1 MRTIVMAG
9 VAAALMLAVAGPL
22 SAQSVGECRKIAG
35 AAERLA
41 CYDRLPAEAA
51 SDPSFRPQIAPQ
63 PPLARPAAPANPTIA
78 AAETAVRRNVD
89 NPDEARFIG
98 VQQKGNAVCGYV
110 NAKNSAGGYTGAKL
124 FVFVPS
130 TGETHVLDK
139 PAELEEGAGALAA
152 YQSHCKAGQ

>member
-9 VAAALMLAVAGPL
+9 LLLAVASPA
-22 SAQSVGECRKIAG
+22 SAQSVADCRKIAG

-41 CYDRLPAEAA
+41 CYDRLPAGEAA
-51 SDPSFRPQIAPQ
+51 GDPSFRPQIAPQ
-63 PPLARPAAPANPTIA
+63 PRQAAPANPTIT
-78 AAETAVRRNVD
+78 AAETAVRRSVD

-152 YQSHCKAGQ
+152 YQSHCKVGQ